1 MQAKNYHQR
10 NGRGQ
15 KTDLNNE
22 GDESQDKLYGQLFGL
37 KLQGRNLNSFSKRFA
52 VESPR
57 ERTTFSGMHEQRT
70 LSSCA
75 LRKKKRNQVLAE

>member
-1 MQAKNYHQR
+1 M
-10 NGRGQ
+10 
-15 KTDLNNE
+15 
-22 GDESQDKLYGQLFGL
+22 FGL
-37 KLQGRNLNSFSKRFA
+37 KLVRTIISTAGRNLNSFSKRFA

-75 LRKKKRNQVLAE
+75 LRKKKKSGLGRMK